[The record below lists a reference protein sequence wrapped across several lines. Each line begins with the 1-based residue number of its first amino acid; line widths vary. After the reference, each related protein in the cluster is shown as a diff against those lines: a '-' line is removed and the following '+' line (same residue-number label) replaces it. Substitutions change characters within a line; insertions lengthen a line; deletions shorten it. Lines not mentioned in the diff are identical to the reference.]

1 MQRLSRRAR
10 RRAVRIVVLALAVL
24 AVGAAVQGY
33 RLALVGAGFAAK
45 NVCSAVFVSGR
56 TLEAAIED
64 LRAYRSTPLDLA
76 RVTLDRDRRTAAGS
90 LFGLARREAVYRDGL
105 GCTLAIGTTTEAL
118 RQAGAPM
125 PAPGPRVAQWPDG
138 DADEAPPAS
147 PALARALDEAFAE
160 ADDQPPRRTRA
171 VVVVRAGRIVAER
184 YAPGTTRATR
194 LPGWSMAKSVTAA
207 LAGVLVAEGRLK
219 PDASGLLAAWR
230 APGDPRAGVT
240 LEQLLRMSSGLEFDE
255 TYANPLSDV
264 VYMLFGTG
272 DAAGFAAGKPLAHPP
287 GTRWA
292 YASGTTNV
300 LMRAMREALA
310 DDRAYLAL
318 PRRALFDRI
327 GMASALM
334 EPDAAGTFVGSSLMY
349 ATARDW
355 ARFGLLALND
365 GVANGSR
372 VLPEGWVRFMTT
384 PAPAAPEGEY
394 AAHWWRK
401 LGPNRGAGA
410 RAPQLPPDA
419 FHATGHGGQH
429 VTVVPS
435 RGAVI
440 VRLGHAID
448 RGAWDQDAFAA
459 RVLAALAD

>member
-1 MQRLSRRAR
+1 
-10 RRAVRIVVLALAVL
+10 
-24 AVGAAVQGY
+24 
-33 RLALVGAGFAAK
+33 
-45 NVCSAVFVSGR
+45 
-56 TLEAAIED
+56 
-64 LRAYRSTPLDLA
+64 
-76 RVTLDRDRRTAAGS
+76 
-90 LFGLARREAVYRDGL
+90 
-105 GCTLAIGTTTEAL
+105 
-118 RQAGAPM
+118 
-125 PAPGPRVAQWPDG
+125 
-138 DADEAPPAS
+138 
-147 PALARALDEAFAE
+147 
-160 ADDQPPRRTRA
+160 
-171 VVVVRAGRIVAER
+171 
-184 YAPGTTRATR
+184 
-194 LPGWSMAKSVTAA
+194 MAKSVTAA
-207 LAGVLVAEGRLK
+207 LAGVLVAEGKLQ
-219 PDASGLLAAWR
+219 PDQTDLLAAWR
-230 APGDPRAGVT
+230 APGDPRAAIT
-240 LEQLLRMSSGLEFDE
+240 LAQLLRMSSGLEFDE

-272 DAAGFAAGKPLAHPP
+272 DAAGFAAAKPLAHPP

-300 LMRAMREALA
+300 VMRAMREALG

-334 EPDAAGTFVGSSLMY
+334 ETDAAGTFVGSSLMF

-384 PAPAAPEGEY
+384 PAPAAPEREY

-401 LGPNRGAGA
+401 LGANRGADA

-419 FHATGHGGQH
+419 FHAAGHGGQY

-440 VRLGHAID
+440 VRLGHAVD

-459 RVLAALAD
+459 RVLAALPR

>member
-1 MQRLSRRAR
+1 MSRRLAV
-10 RRAVRIVVLALAVL
+10 RAVALALAIL

-45 NVCSAVFVSGR
+45 NVCSAVFVAGR
-56 TLEAAIED
+56 TLEEAVDD
-64 LRAYRSTPLDLA
+64 LRAYRSTPLDLV
-76 RVTLDRDRRTAAGS
+76 RVTLDREQRTAVGA
-90 LFGLARREAVYRDGL
+90 LFGLGRREAVYREGL
-105 GCTLAIGTTTEAL
+105 GCALAIGTTAEAL
-118 RQAGAPM
+118 RQSAGPAARAAPT
-125 PAPGPRVAQWPDG
+125 PDG
-138 DADEAPPAS
+138 DADAAPGAD
-147 PALARALDEAFAE
+147 PALGRVLDEAFAE
-160 ADDQPPRRTRA
+160 TDGKPPRRTRA
-171 VVVVRAGRIVAER
+171 VVVVHAGRIVAER
-184 YAPGTTRATR
+184 YAPGTTRATP

-207 LAGVLVAEGRLK
+207 LAGALVAEGKLRL
-219 PDASGLLAAWR
+219 DGTGLLAAWR
-230 APGDPRAGVT
+230 APGDPRAAIT

-272 DAAGFAAGKPLAHPP
+272 DAAGFAAAKPVAHPP

-318 PRRALFDRI
+318 PRRALFDRV
-327 GMASALM
+327 GMASALI
-334 EPDAAGTFVGSSLMY
+334 ETDASGTFVGSSLMF

-365 GVANGSR
+365 GVSNGSR
-372 VLPEGWVRFMTT
+372 VLPEGWVKFMST

-401 LGPNRGAGA
+401 LGPNRGADG

-419 FHATGHGGQH
+419 FHAAGHGGQY

-440 VRLGHAID
+440 VRLGHAVD

-459 RVLAALAD
+459 RVLAALPR

>member
-1 MQRLSRRAR
+1 MQRLSDRAR
-10 RRAVRIVVLALAVL
+10 RRVVRVVVLALAVL
-24 AVGAAVQGY
+24 AGGVAVQAY
-33 RLALVGAGFAAK
+33 RVALVGAGFAAK
-45 NVCSAVFVSGR
+45 NVCSAVFISGR
-56 TLEAAIED
+56 TFEAAADD
-64 LRAYRSTPLDLA
+64 LRAYRSTALDLV
-76 RVTLDRDRRTAAGS
+76 RVTLDRDRGTAAGS
-90 LFGLARREAVYRDGL
+90 LLGLGRREAVYREGL
-105 GCTLAIGTTTEAL
+105 GCTLAIGTSAEAL
-118 RQAGAPM
+118 RQSTAPTHT
-125 PAPGPRVAQWPDG
+125 PIPRIAPWPDG
-138 DADEAPPAS
+138 DADTAPPVE
-147 PALARALDEAFAE
+147 PALRRVLDEAFAE
-160 ADDQPPRRTRA
+160 IDGAPPRRTRA

-184 YAPGTTRATR
+184 YAPGTTRATP
-194 LPGWSMAKSVTAA
+194 LPGWSMAKSVGAA
-207 LAGVLVAEGRLK
+207 LAGVLVAEGKLRLRD
-219 PDASGLLAAWR
+219 PGLLAAWR
-230 APGDPRAGVT
+230 APGDPRAAIT
-240 LEQLLRMSSGLEFDE
+240 LEQVLRMSSGLEFDE
-255 TYANPLSDV
+255 AYADPLSDV

-272 DAAGFAAGKPLAHPP
+272 DAAAFAADKPLAHPP
-287 GTRWA
+287 GTHWA

-327 GMASALM
+327 GMASALI
-334 EPDAAGTFVGSSLMY
+334 EPDASGTFVGSSLMF

-365 GVANGSR
+365 GVSNGSR

-401 LGPNRGAGA
+401 LGANRGASG
-410 RAPQLPPDA
+410 RAPLLPPDA
-419 FHATGHGGQH
+419 FHAAGHGGQY

-440 VRLGHAID
+440 VRLGHAVD

-459 RVLAALAD
+459 HVLAALPH

>member
-1 MQRLSRRAR
+1 
-10 RRAVRIVVLALAVL
+10 
-24 AVGAAVQGY
+24 
-33 RLALVGAGFAAK
+33 
-45 NVCSAVFVSGR
+45 
-56 TLEAAIED
+56 
-64 LRAYRSTPLDLA
+64 
-76 RVTLDRDRRTAAGS
+76 
-90 LFGLARREAVYRDGL
+90 
-105 GCTLAIGTTTEAL
+105 
-118 RQAGAPM
+118 
-125 PAPGPRVAQWPDG
+125 
-138 DADEAPPAS
+138 
-147 PALARALDEAFAE
+147 
-160 ADDQPPRRTRA
+160 
-171 VVVVRAGRIVAER
+171 
-184 YAPGTTRATR
+184 
-194 LPGWSMAKSVTAA
+194 
-207 LAGVLVAEGRLK
+207 
-219 PDASGLLAAWR
+219 
-230 APGDPRAGVT
+230 
-240 LEQLLRMSSGLEFDE
+240 
-255 TYANPLSDV
+255 
-264 VYMLFGTG
+264 MLFGTG
-272 DAAGFAAGKPLAHPP
+272 DAAGFAAAKPLAHPP

-300 LMRAMREALA
+300 VMRAMREALG

-334 EPDAAGTFVGSSLMY
+334 ETDAAGTFVGSSLMF

-372 VLPEGWVRFMTT
+372 VLPDGWVKFMTT
-384 PAPAAPEGEY
+384 PAPAAPEREY

-401 LGPNRGAGA
+401 LGANRGPDA

-419 FHATGHGGQH
+419 FHAAGHGGQY

-459 RVLAALAD
+459 RVLAALPR